1 MEQEKSAGGREAR
14 REEWRRIIDEQ
25 QAGGQGAAAYCREH
39 GITVREFSYW
49 RKALNPAEADAAPRG
64 FVELRPPRRASGVCV
79 EAGRWL
85 VRVEPGFDAATLLR
99 ALEVLAAP

>member
-1 MEQEKSAGGREAR
+1 MEQEKTEGAREAR
-14 REEWRRIIDEQ
+14 REKWRRIIEEQ
-25 QAGGQGAAAYCREH
+25 RAGGQGAAAYCRER
-39 GITVREFSYW
+39 GIPVWKYSYW
-49 RKALNPAEADAAPRG
+49 RKALAPAEADASARG

-99 ALEVLAAP
+99 ALEALAAT